1 VVASAR
7 PPEAANPIEAGFGVA
22 ATPDAAARWCERYA
36 RRQYENFTVVSR
48 FLPDALRPA
57 MFTVYAFCRFTDD
70 LGDEAAGGAADR
82 AAARLA
88 LLDEWE
94 AETGRAFAETGPAP
108 RHPIAVALRRVAQ
121 DAPLNPDGF
130 RRLIEANR
138 IDQRQSR
145 YQTFADVL
153 HYCDH
158 SANPVGEMVL
168 ALFGY
173 TDAERLRLSDATCT
187 ALQLA
192 NHWQD
197 VARDYRAG
205 RIYLPL
211 DDLARFGVEEA
222 QIPAQRCDANFRAL
236 MRFEVDRAESFFREG
251 LPLIDMVE
259 RPLRVDLQLFTDGG
273 RAVLRAIERQDYDVL
288 RHRPTVSK
296 PHKVWLL
303 ARALVRQR
311 LGIG

>member
-1 VVASAR
+1 MIASAR
-7 PPEAANPIEAGFGVA
+7 PPDVANPIEAGFDIA
-22 ATPDAAARWCERYA
+22 ATPEAAARWCERYA

-48 FLPDALRPA
+48 FLPASLRPA

-70 LGDEAAGGAADR
+70 LGDAAAGDIADR
-82 AAARLA
+82 GAARLA

-94 AETGRAFAETGPAP
+94 AETDRAFAPGGAGP
-108 RHPIAVALRRVAQ
+108 RHPISVALRRVAQ
-121 DAPLNPDGF
+121 EAPLNPESF

-153 HYCDH
+153 HYCEH

-205 RIYLPL
+205 RVYLPL

-222 QIPAQRCDANFRAL
+222 QIPEQRCDANFRAL

-251 LPLIDMVE
+251 LPLIEMVD
-259 RPLRVDLQLFTDGG
+259 RPLRVDLQLFSDGG
-273 RAVLRAIERQDYDVL
+273 RAVLRAIERQHYDVL
-288 RHRPTVSK
+288 RHRPTVSGA
-296 PHKVWLL
+296 HKAWLAL
-303 ARALVRQR
+303 RALSRHR